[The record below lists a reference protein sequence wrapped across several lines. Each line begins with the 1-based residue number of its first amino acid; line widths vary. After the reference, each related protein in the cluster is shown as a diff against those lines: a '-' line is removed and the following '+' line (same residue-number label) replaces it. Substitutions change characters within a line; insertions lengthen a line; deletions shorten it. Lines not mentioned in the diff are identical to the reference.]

1 MPPAIGF
8 DVVIVNV
15 PAAPDDCVET
25 IRQVA
30 ATRPGATVILLCDD
44 DLLLT
49 RAASTCAVEC
59 ALHLAG
65 LLTKPLKLDRLE
77 SLLGE
82 QREQR
87 SRADRPGRLDRLAR
101 DGASP
106 ADYVF
111 QSKHDLRGGHIVGYE
126 TFLRVEGVE
135 MINDWFT
142 GLDHDAALAMTV
154 SAARAVVDLH
164 GRIGGGSGSG
174 GGGGGRGGV
183 GRGARGV
190 TVGFNCPC
198 EIFADARFLAELTA
212 LSGAAGL
219 PGNRIAVE
227 LIDCRGAMPLGDLHA
242 IATRYV
248 AAGFEVHL
256 DDFGMNA
263 ASLDRIVHLPLK
275 EVKFDRGFF
284 DLVQNDP
291 HLLDEIIS
299 LCHLRG
305 MTSTVTRIEEAAELA
320 TARRVGADYG
330 QGYYWSR
337 PAPVI
342 RPLP

>member
-1 MPPAIGF
+1 VPAAIAF
-8 DVVIVNV
+8 DVVIVNL
-15 PAAPDDCVET
+15 PAAVDDCVEM
-25 IRQVA
+25 IRHVA
-30 ATRPGATVILLCDD
+30 ASRPGATVILLCDD

-49 RAASTCAVEC
+49 HAASTCAVEC

-77 SLLGE
+77 ALLGE
-82 QREQR
+82 QPR
-87 SRADRPGRLDRLAR
+87 RADRPGRLDRMAR
-101 DGASP
+101 AGANP

-111 QSKHDLRGGHIVGYE
+111 QSKHDLRGGQIVGYE
-126 TFLRVEGVE
+126 AFLRVEGVE

-154 SAARAVVDLH
+154 SAARAVIDLH
-164 GRIGGGSGSG
+164 GRLGGD
-174 GGGGGRGGV
+174 
-183 GRGARGV
+183 GAAPGV
-190 TVGFNCPC
+190 TLGFNCPY
-198 EIFADARFLAELTA
+198 EIFADSRFLAELTA
-212 LSGAAGL
+212 LSEAAAL
-219 PGNRIAVE
+219 PGNLIAVE
-227 LIDCRGAMPLGDLHA
+227 LIDSRGSLPLGDLRA

-248 AAGFEVHL
+248 TAGFEVHL

-263 ASLDRIVHLPLK
+263 ASLERIVHLPLK

-291 HLLDEIIS
+291 RLLDEIIS

-305 MTSTVTRIEEAAELA
+305 MTSTVTRIEEAEELA

-330 QGYYWSR
+330 QGYFWSH
-337 PAPVI
+337 PAPVL
-342 RPLP
+342 RSLS